1 MDSLW
6 TAELVLDRL
15 ERAGATLLALP
26 HTGHSTRMSQSKLP
40 IVRDYADL
48 VGAEPYDELV
58 VVPSPRAISEMEQ
71 ALGWIALIPVERV
84 VLRRIVGARSLCRPA
99 TMRPLYGWR
108 QIAAM
113 VGASHE
119 AVRQWHAQGID
130 LIVSALQRPGLCQA
144 SGGAVGP
151 GPGYIRRQLERDG
164 IARAR
169 ARQALEEA

>member
-1 MDSLW
+1 MDGPW
-6 TAELVLDRL
+6 TAELVLERL
-15 ERAGATLLALP
+15 DRAGATLLALP

-40 IVRDYADL
+40 IVREYADL
-48 VGAEPYDELV
+48 VGAEPDDEPVLA
-58 VVPSPRAISEMEQ
+58 PTPRMISEMEQ
-71 ALGWIALIPVERV
+71 ALEWIALIPIERV

-108 QIAAM
+108 RIGTM

-130 LIVSALQRPGLCQA
+130 LIVSALQSPGLCQG
-144 SGGAVGP
+144 SGGPVGP
-151 GPGYIRRQLERDG
+151 GPGYIRRQMERDG

-169 ARQALEEA
+169 ARRVLEEA